1 MQNNDMTLVAIN
13 EMFKELEKTNRK
25 IRRVRMMNRFYFVFS
40 LAFALAL
47 HDSAKELIKKV
58 KKENEETE

>member
-13 EMFKELEKTNRK
+13 EMFKELEKTNKR

-47 HDSAKELIKKV
+47 HDLTKESIRKL